1 MEEVFNGYEKYGSID
16 SGGRNV
22 SQAVIERIQE
32 MIMNGDLKEGDCLP
46 PERELTEMLGVG
58 RPALRESLRALEL
71 LGLVE
76 SRHGSGNYI
85 VNNVTTNYFKPLSLS
100 FKLNGGTSSD
110 VLEFRNCL
118 EVFSASRAAAA
129 ATTED
134 IDTLKY
140 LLNEM
145 KCAESTQ
152 EKVELDLEMHT
163 EISLIAGNKL
173 ISDTLQEISLL
184 MGSLV
189 KQSVRLSYYE
199 GDSIENI
206 YREHEDIISAME
218 RHDPE
223 AAAEAMKRH
232 LGMIDLAKL

>member
-1 MEEVFNGYEKYGSID
+1 MEEVFNEYDKYDSID
-16 SGGRNV
+16 SSGKNV
-22 SQAVIERIQE
+22 SQAVIERIME
-32 MIMNGDLKEGDCLP
+32 MIMNGDLKEGDRLP

-58 RPALRESLRALEL
+58 RPALRESLRALEF

-85 VNNVTTNYFKPLSLS
+85 VNNVATNYFKPLSLS
-100 FKLNGGTSSD
+100 FKLHGGSSKE

-118 EVFSASRAAAA
+118 EQFAVSQAAAV
-129 ATTED
+129 ATPD
-134 IDTLKY
+134 DVAVLKC
-140 LLNEM
+140 LLDDMES
-145 KCAESTQ
+145 AESTQ
-152 EKVELDLEMHT
+152 EKADIDLQIHT
-163 EISLIAGNKL
+163 KVAAIAGNPL
-173 ISDTLQEISLL
+173 ICDALQGVSIL
-184 MGSLV
+184 MNSLV
-189 KQSVRLSYYE
+189 TQSIRLSYYE

-223 AAAEAMKRH
+223 AAAEAMKQH